1 MKVVAAIPA
10 RYGSKRVK
18 NKNLRL
24 MDGKPLVYYAIN
36 AAKQAGSIDE
46 IYVNTESDLIGQVAV
61 DNGVEYYKRDP
72 ELAEDAITS
81 DEFNYDFMKNVQAD
95 IVVMVNPVAP
105 LMTGEDIDKMLSYYL
120 ENKLDTLIPVREE
133 RLHAFCD
140 DNAINFDPESP
151 VQSFC
156 EAKPINFS
164 PSGPLPMTQNIAA
177 VKMCIWT
184 VCIWRPSV
192 FMKAFEEKG
201 HAVFSGKVGL
211 YPQDRLKAVKIS
223 TEEDFVLAELLL
235 QNAHKWRIP
244 KVLYDSQQVNPDY
257 PTMWLNEIAFIE
269 KLLLEQAQ
277 RNESVNILEWGSGRS
292 TTYFSKFLRKN
303 NVKFTWSAI
312 ENFIPWYD
320 IVNSMIEN
328 EGLSGTTKCFLKS
341 ATCEERKDIQ
351 ETLDMT
357 EFLNFPASLDKKFN
371 LILIDARRRRECL
384 EKAPSLLASE
394 GVVVLHD
401 AEREAHRSAFSL
413 YKSGGS
419 FVCENESPVPGG
431 IQKLW
436 VGSLAE

>member
-1 MKVVAAIPA
+1 MEIFTTIPA

-24 MDGKPLVYYAIN
+24 MDGRPLVYYAIN
-36 AAKQAGSIDE
+36 AAKHSKMINE
-46 IYVNTESDLIGQVAV
+46 IYVNTENDLIGQVAIE
-61 DNGVEYYKRDP
+61 NGVKYYKRKP

-105 LMTGEDIDKMLSYYL
+105 LITGEDIDKMVSYYL
-120 ENKLDTLIPVREE
+120 ENNLDTLIPVREE

-140 DNAINFDPESP
+140 DNAINFNPESP

-156 EAKPINFS
+156 DAKPINFS

-177 VKMCIWT
+177 IKMCIWT
-184 VCIWRPSV
+184 VCIWKPIV

-223 TEEDFVLAELLL
+223 TEDDFVLAELLL

-244 KVLYDSQQVNPDY
+244 KVPYDSEQVNPNY
-257 PTMWLNEIAFIE
+257 PAMWLNEIAYIE

-277 RNESVNILEWGSGRS
+277 HNEPINVLEWGSGRS
-292 TTYFSKFLRKN
+292 TIYFSKFLRKN

-320 IVNSMIEN
+320 TVDSMLEN
-328 EGLSGTTKCFLKS
+328 EGISDTTRCFLKS

-357 EFLNFPASLDKKFN
+357 EFLNFPFSLDKKFN
-371 LILIDARRRRECL
+371 LILIDARKRKECL
-384 EKAPSLLASE
+384 EKAPLLLERGGS
-394 GVVVLHD
+394 VVLHD
-401 AEREAHRSAFSL
+401 AEREVHHPAFTL
-413 YKSGGS
+413 YKNGGS
-419 FVCENESPVPGG
+419 FVCENISPVPGG
-431 IQKLW
+431 VQKLW
-436 VGSLAE
+436 VGSLPD